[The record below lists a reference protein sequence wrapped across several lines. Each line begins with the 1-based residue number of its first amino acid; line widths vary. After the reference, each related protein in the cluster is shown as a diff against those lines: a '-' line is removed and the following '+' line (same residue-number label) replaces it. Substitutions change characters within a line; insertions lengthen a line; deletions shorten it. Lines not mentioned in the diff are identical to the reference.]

1 MDIHTT
7 EVADDWSE
15 RWRSFH
21 RPVLVA
27 PPPPTPG
34 RPEMPA
40 IRVRPPWEP
49 SEASGPE
56 LQEVVIDP
64 GQAFGTGAHAT
75 TRLCLQLL
83 LELSAEDQPAGPLLD
98 VGCGSGVLAIVA
110 SKLGYAPV
118 VAFDNDPLSV
128 QATRE
133 NATANGVELDVL
145 QADLRAGRLP
155 RTAVSA
161 PAAGERA
168 PVVVSNLLRGLL
180 LELAGALARGP
191 AGADRLRAPGRRVRG
206 GGPGVRDPSG
216 DARAEPGGER
226 RVGGPVARGTGRST
240 GRARRR
246 RVPGRKLARQRGRG
260 EHVGA
265 VDEVDRRAH
274 AVLAAEQLVGRR
286 QRRSDRLQLLADV
299 GGFGVTAGGDAPCRA
314 SPAPAHGR
322 R

>member
-1 MDIHTT
+1 LIRLAVLVERSSAELVLAELLELAPGGVEEVEHGSHVEYALYGAPGELPSLPDLKAAAGSGGALVDIHTT

-27 PPPPTPG
+27 PPPPSPG

-49 SEASGPE
+49 PEAPGPE

-83 LELSAEDQPAGPLLD
+83 LELSAEDSPGGPLLD

-133 NATANGVELDVL
+133 NATANGVALDVL
-145 QADLRAGRLP
+145 HADLRAAPLP
-155 RTAVSA
+155 LTGVD
-161 PAAGERA
+161 AAADGQRA

-180 LELAGALARGP
+180 LELAGALTVLPRALIASGLLSGESEEVAQVFGARLGMRVRGRAASAGWEGLWLEGP
-191 AGADRLRAPGRRVRG
+191 AGNPPG
-206 GGPGVRDPSG
+206 GGS
-216 DARAEPGGER
+216 
-226 RVGGPVARGTGRST
+226 
-240 GRARRR
+240 
-246 RVPGRKLARQRGRG
+246 
-260 EHVGA
+260 
-265 VDEVDRRAH
+265 
-274 AVLAAEQLVGRR
+274 
-286 QRRSDRLQLLADV
+286 
-299 GGFGVTAGGDAPCRA
+299 
-314 SPAPAHGR
+314 
-322 R
+322 

>member
-1 MDIHTT
+1 MIRLAVLVERSSAELVLAELLELAPGGVEEVERGSHVEYALYGAPGELPSLPDLKAAAGATGALVDIHTT

-27 PPPPTPG
+27 PPPPSPG
-34 RPEMPA
+34 RLEMPA

-83 LELSAEDQPAGPLLD
+83 LELSAEDPPGGPLLD

-118 VAFDNDPLSV
+118 VALDNDPLSV

-133 NATANGVELDVL
+133 NATANGVELDVR
-145 QADLRAGRLP
+145 QADLRAGQLP
-155 RTAVSA
+155 GVD
-161 PAAGERA
+161 AAADRQRE
-168 PVVVSNLLRGLL
+168 PVVVCNLLRGLL
-180 LELAGALARGP
+180 LELAGALTMLPRALIASGLLSGESEAVAKAFGARLGM
-191 AGADRLRAPGRRVRG
+191 RVR
-206 GGPGVRDPSG
+206 
-216 DARAEPGGER
+216 ARAASAGWEGLWLEGPTGNR
-226 RVGGPVARGTGRST
+226 RGS
-240 GRARRR
+240 
-246 RVPGRKLARQRGRG
+246 
-260 EHVGA
+260 
-265 VDEVDRRAH
+265 
-274 AVLAAEQLVGRR
+274 
-286 QRRSDRLQLLADV
+286 
-299 GGFGVTAGGDAPCRA
+299 AG
-314 SPAPAHGR
+314 
-322 R
+322 